1 MFHNAYVVWFVFF
14 EELIHFIFRCQLQM
28 YTVVH
33 NSPLLS
39 FWYLQVYSDIL
50 VSLLILVIVFFFF
63 SLSASLE
70 VCQLYWSFQ
79 RTNFLIYIFYLF
91 FMFSISLIWG
101 FSFIIFLLLLGLLC
115 FSFSRFLRW
124 ELSLLI
130 WYFSSFLVCA
140 FSFIKFIVIIN
151 FSCGPQV

>member
-1 MFHNAYVVWFVFF
+1 MVISFYNTIPPSVHVFQFIHVLTNTCHFGVFLRILFVCLFVF
-14 EELIHFIFRCQLQM
+14 
-28 YTVVH
+28 VVVVT
-33 NSPLLS
+33 LMD
-39 FWYLQVYSDIL
+39 VR
-50 VSLLILVIVFFFF
+50 
-63 SLSASLE
+63 LE

-91 FMFSISLIWG
+91 FMFSILLIWG

-140 FSFIKFIVIIN
+140 FSFIKFLVIITLAVAHK
-151 FSCGPQV
+151 F